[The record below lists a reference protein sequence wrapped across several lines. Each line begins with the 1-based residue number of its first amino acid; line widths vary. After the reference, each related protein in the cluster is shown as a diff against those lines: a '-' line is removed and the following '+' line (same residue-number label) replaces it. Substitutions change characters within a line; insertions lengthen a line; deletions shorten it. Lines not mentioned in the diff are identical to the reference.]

1 MVVDDETDLLTIIS
15 RVLSGNGLK
24 VHPFSNPELAIQH
37 FKDDCTECKIAI
49 SDLRMPSMSGF
60 ELVMALKR
68 LRPEVK
74 IILMTAFRTNRE
86 EVQLILP
93 NIQIDAF
100 LNKPFRSMDLMQA
113 LADCK
118 ESQ

>member
-1 MVVDDETDLLTIIS
+1 MVVDDETDLLAIIS
-15 RVLSGNGLK
+15 RVLIQNGLK
-24 VHPFSNPELAIQH
+24 VHGFSNPELAIQH
-37 FKDDCTECKIAI
+37 FKDDCIECNIVI

-74 IILMTAFRTNRE
+74 IVLMTAFKTSRE
-86 EVQLILP
+86 EVQLVLP

-100 LNKPFRSMDLMQA
+100 LNKPFRSIDLIQA
-113 LADCK
+113 LAQCRQS
-118 ESQ
+118 E

>member
-1 MVVDDETDLLTIIS
+1 MVVDDETDLLAIIG
-15 RVLSGNGLK
+15 RILTGNGVK
-24 VHPFSNPELAIQH
+24 VHTFNDPELAIQH
-37 FKDDCTECKIAI
+37 FKDDCTECNIVI

-93 NIQIDAF
+93 NIQIDGF
-100 LNKPFRSMDLMQA
+100 LNKPFRSRDLMQA

-118 ESQ
+118 KS